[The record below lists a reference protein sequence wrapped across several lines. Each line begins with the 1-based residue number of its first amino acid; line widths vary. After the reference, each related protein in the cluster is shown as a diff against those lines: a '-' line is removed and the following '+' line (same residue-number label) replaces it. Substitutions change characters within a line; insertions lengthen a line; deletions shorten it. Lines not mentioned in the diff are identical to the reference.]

1 MKRWMKSPVCMTTGS
16 HQMLE
21 TWCRLN
27 SFPGPLG
34 MDAPENFDFS
44 EAFSAAKKKVYLFL

>member
-1 MKRWMKSPVCMTTGS
+1 MTPGG

-21 TWCRLN
+21 TWFRLN

-34 MDAPENFDFS
+34 TDAPENVDFS
-44 EAFSAAKKKVYLFL
+44 KAFSAAKKKVCLFL